1 MLAVAASPSTFEP
14 RAVVTTFNL
23 DFTADHFALFG
34 IERAQGIDTMAL
46 EARFREIQAEVH
58 PDKHTQGSDANQRLA
73 MQWATRVNEAYQ
85 TLKSPL
91 ARARYLL
98 QLQGHDAQIESNT
111 AMPMDFLVAQMEL
124 REAVA
129 EAKVGADDT
138 VLDGL
143 RHKLVAEM
151 KEEYRRLQDL
161 IDAQHDYVAAAGL
174 VRQLMFQEKL
184 LTEIDDALEAVFA

>member
-1 MLAVAASPSTFEP
+1 M
-14 RAVVTTFNL
+14 TTFAL
-23 DFTADHFALFG
+23 DFSADHFALFG
-34 IERAQGIDTMAL
+34 IERAQGIDTAAL
-46 EARFREIQAEVH
+46 ESSFRDIQAQVH

-98 QLQGHDAQIESNT
+98 QLQGHDAQVESNT
-111 AMPMDFLVAQMEL
+111 SMPMDFLVAQMEL

-129 EAKVGADDT
+129 EAKADADDT

-143 RHKLVAEM
+143 RSKLVTEI
-151 KEEYRRLQDL
+151 KSEYQQLHVL

-184 LTEIDDALEAVFA
+184 LTEIDDALEAVLA